1 LGWHENDFKLIAGA
15 LMTDQYDLQR
25 FVEAQNPIY
34 ERVRGELRRG
44 QKTSHWMWFI
54 FPQLKG
60 LGHSAMAMRF
70 GISSKGEAEEYLGHP
85 ILGRRLIECAQLV
98 SEVEGRSIEQIFG
111 YPDNLKF
118 HSSMTLF
125 VNTTMPHPVMQ
136 ALLDKY
142 FGGKGD
148 QLTLQRLSLM
158 SGRT

>member
-1 LGWHENDFKLIAGA
+1 
-15 LMTDQYDLQR
+15 MTDPYDLQR
-25 FVEAQNPIY
+25 FVDAQNPIY
-34 ERVRGELRRG
+34 ERIRGELRRG

-60 LGHSAMAMRF
+60 LGHSDMAMRF
-70 GISSKGEAEEYLGHP
+70 GISSKQEAEEYLSHP

-98 SEVEGRSIEQIFG
+98 SEIEGRTIEQIFA

-125 VNTTMPHPVMQ
+125 VNTTIPDPVIQ
-136 ALLDKY
+136 AVLDKY

-148 QLTLQRLSLM
+148 QLTLEKLS
-158 SGRT
+158 STAGRT

>member
-1 LGWHENDFKLIAGA
+1 
-15 LMTDQYDLQR
+15 MTDPYDLQR
-25 FVEAQNPIY
+25 FVDAQNPIY
-34 ERVRGELRRG
+34 ERIRGELRRG

-60 LGHSAMAMRF
+60 LGHSDMAMRF
-70 GISSKGEAEEYLGHP
+70 GISSKQEAEQYLSHP

-98 SEVEGRSIEQIFG
+98 SEIEGRTIEQIFA

-125 VNTTMPHPVMQ
+125 VNTTIPDPVIQ
-136 ALLDKY
+136 AVLDKY

-148 QLTLQRLSLM
+148 QLTLEKLS
-158 SGRT
+158 STAGRT